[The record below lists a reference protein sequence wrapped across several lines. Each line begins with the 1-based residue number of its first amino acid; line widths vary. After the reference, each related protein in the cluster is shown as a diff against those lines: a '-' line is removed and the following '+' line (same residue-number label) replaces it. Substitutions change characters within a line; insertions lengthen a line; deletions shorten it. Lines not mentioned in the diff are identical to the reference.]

1 MFILGSDIAGGEFY
15 LDPNVADIPESE
27 HNNQVHEQKQDVQLR
42 DLFASVLFEDRM
54 LAGGETVICA

>member
-27 HNNQVHEQKQDVQLR
+27 HNNQVHEQKQDEQLC
-42 DLFASVLFEDRM
+42 DLFASVLFE
-54 LAGGETVICA
+54 ETVICLKRT